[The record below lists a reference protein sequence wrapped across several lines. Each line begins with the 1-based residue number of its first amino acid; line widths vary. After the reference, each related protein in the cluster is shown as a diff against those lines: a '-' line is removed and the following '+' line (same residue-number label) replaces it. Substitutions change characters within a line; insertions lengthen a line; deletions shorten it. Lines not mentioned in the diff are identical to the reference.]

1 MMTEYEREK
10 VRDLV
15 VAMTEEEKEIVW
27 EVLVQW
33 KGIMSNDTRRND

>member
-1 MMTEYEREK
+1 MTEYEREK

-15 VAMTEEEKEIVW
+15 MAMTDEEKEIAW

>member
-1 MMTEYEREK
+1 MTEYECEK

-15 VAMTEEEKEIVW
+15 MAMTDEEKEIAW

-33 KGIMSNDTRRND
+33 KIIMSNDTKRNG

>member
-1 MMTEYEREK
+1 MTEYERKK

-15 VAMTEEEKEIVW
+15 LAMTDEEKKIAW

-33 KGIMSNDTRRND
+33 KGEGKNDTRRSD

>member
-1 MMTEYEREK
+1 MTEYEREK

-15 VAMTEEEKEIVW
+15 MAMADEEKEIAW

-33 KGIMSNDTRRND
+33 KGMGQNDGAGSD

>member
-1 MMTEYEREK
+1 MTEYEREK

-15 VAMTEEEKEIVW
+15 MAMTDEEKKIAW

-33 KGIMSNDTRRND
+33 KGMGQNDGAGSD

>member
-1 MMTEYEREK
+1 MTEYEREK

-15 VAMTEEEKEIVW
+15 MAMTDEEKEIAW

-33 KGIMSNDTRRND
+33 KGMGKDDTKRNG

>member
-1 MMTEYEREK
+1 MTEYEREK

-15 VAMTEEEKEIVW
+15 MAMTDEEKEIAW

-33 KGIMSNDTRRND
+33 KIITSNDTRRND

>member
-1 MMTEYEREK
+1 MTEYEREK

-15 VAMTEEEKEIVW
+15 MAMTDEEKKIAW

-33 KGIMSNDTRRND
+33 KEMGQNDGAGSD

>member
-1 MMTEYEREK
+1 MTEYERKK

-15 VAMTEEEKEIVW
+15 LAMTDEEKKIAW

-33 KGIMSNDTRRND
+33 KEVGQNETRRND

>member
-1 MMTEYEREK
+1 MTEYEREK

-15 VAMTEEEKEIVW
+15 MAMTEEEKEIVW